1 MAHLILA
8 SGSPRRKELLLQV
21 GLDFSIHSPDIDESV
36 LEHEQIE
43 QYVQRL
49 AESKAKVVL
58 ALHPQ
63 STVIAADTSLVFA
76 NQIIGK
82 PTSKQH
88 AFEIWTLL
96 SGQKHEVLTGVC
108 VANAHQLLSVVVRTE
123 VEFQQF
129 SLNDMEEYWATG
141 EHLGKGNSARTAK
154 AASMAAI
161 KAGLNAQAGSGR
173 SATGKSILAQF
184 SANLL
189 AMISMAGLWSNG
201 NAL

>member
-141 EHLGKGNSARTAK
+141 EPLGKAGAYAIQGIAAK
-154 AASMAAI
+154 YVTGI
-161 KAGLNAQAGSGR
+161 KGSYSNVVGLPLHETIQLLDRIDQR
-173 SATGKSILAQF
+173 S
-184 SANLL
+184 
-189 AMISMAGLWSNG
+189 
-201 NAL
+201 

>member
-1 MAHLILA
+1 MLASSLLFIKKMAHLILA

-82 PTSKQH
+82 PASKQH

-141 EHLGKGNSARTAK
+141 EPLGKAGAYAIQGIAAK
-154 AASMAAI
+154 YVTGI
-161 KAGLNAQAGSGR
+161 KGSYSNVVGLPLHETIQLLDRIDQR
-173 SATGKSILAQF
+173 S
-184 SANLL
+184 
-189 AMISMAGLWSNG
+189 
-201 NAL
+201 

>member
-21 GLDFSIHSPDIDESV
+21 GLDFGIHSPDIDESV

-58 ALHPQ
+58 TLHPQ

-141 EHLGKGNSARTAK
+141 EPLGKAGAYAIQGIAAK
-154 AASMAAI
+154 YVTGI
-161 KAGLNAQAGSGR
+161 KGSYSNVVGLPLHETIQLLDRIDQR
-173 SATGKSILAQF
+173 S
-184 SANLL
+184 
-189 AMISMAGLWSNG
+189 
-201 NAL
+201 